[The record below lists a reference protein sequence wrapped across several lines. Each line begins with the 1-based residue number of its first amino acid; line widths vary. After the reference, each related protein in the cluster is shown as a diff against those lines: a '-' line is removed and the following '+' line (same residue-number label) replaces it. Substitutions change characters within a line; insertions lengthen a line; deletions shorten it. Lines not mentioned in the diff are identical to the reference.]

1 MNEFIVSTGSG
12 SRVIS
17 SDNGSR
23 GRIDRKGSRKGSRKG

>member
-12 SRVIS
+12 RKVIS

-23 GRIDRKGSRKGSRKG
+23 DKSRKGSRKGES